1 MGLQIRETWVW
12 KNCIRAKWQ
21 NGWFLTSVP
30 LIERVTSSAHRQ
42 DAFVKIPEHGD
53 EAEAHTWTTKTK
65 EKHIK
70 RVRELA
76 SFWPNL
82 SYPRPVCCH
91 TRRFPFPTNLTCNF
105 SREKRR
111 AQGRYPAS
119 PA

>member
-53 EAEAHTWTTKTK
+53 KAEAHTWTTKNK

-70 RVRELA
+70 RVITHDQVE
-76 SFWPNL
+76 FTPGI
-82 SYPRPVCCH
+82 
-91 TRRFPFPTNLTCNF
+91 
-105 SREKRR
+105 
-111 AQGRYPAS
+111 QGFFNICKS
-119 PA
+119 ISVTSKNEE